1 MTYEELV
8 AKLKDAYGKY
18 DASKVK
24 EHLAIQFNVRGEA
37 DGALYLEVLNGK
49 IYVEP
54 YEYYDRDILVTI
66 SAQNLIAIAEGNLD
80 IVDAYNENKLSA
92 EGDLGKALLLKDIV
106 TEKPKQEK
114 TVAQKVGDKVAV
126 AKAVT
131 KAVTSA
137 VKGTAS
143 VEKEAEKPAAET
155 ASVETASVET
165 KEETTPE
172 ETKAEET
179 APEETTVEE
188 TASAETT
195 TAEAASAGAAVTGTK
210 KKNRRRRK

>member
-66 SAQNLIAIAEGNLD
+66 SAQNLIAIAEGKLD

-155 ASVETASVET
+155 ASVET

>member
-66 SAQNLIAIAEGNLD
+66 SAQNLIAIAEGKLD

-143 VEKEAEKPAAET
+143 VEKEAA
-155 ASVETASVET
+155 ETASVET

>member
-1 MTYEELV
+1 M
-8 AKLKDAYGKY
+8 
-18 DASKVK
+18 S
-24 EHLAIQFNVRGEA
+24 
-37 DGALYLEVLNGK
+37 
-49 IYVEP
+49 
-54 YEYYDRDILVTI
+54 DILVTI
-66 SAQNLIAIAEGNLD
+66 SAQNLIAIAEGKLD

-143 VEKEAEKPAAET
+143 VEKEAA
-155 ASVETASVET
+155 ETASVET
-165 KEETTPE
+165 KEETT
-172 ETKAEET
+172 
-179 APEETTVEE
+179 PEETTVEE

>member
-66 SAQNLIAIAEGNLD
+66 SAQNLIAIAEGKLD

-155 ASVETASVET
+155 ASVET

-179 APEETTVEE
+179 KPEETTVEE

>member
-66 SAQNLIAIAEGNLD
+66 SAQNLIAIAEGKLD

-143 VEKEAEKPAAET
+143 VEKEAA
-155 ASVETASVET
+155 ETASVET

-179 APEETTVEE
+179 KPEETTVEE

>member
-66 SAQNLIAIAEGNLD
+66 SAQNLIAIAEGKLD

-143 VEKEAEKPAAET
+143 VEKEAAET

-172 ETKAEET
+172 ET
-179 APEETTVEE
+179 TVEE

-195 TAEAASAGAAVTGTK
+195 TAEAASVGAAVTGTK

>member
-66 SAQNLIAIAEGNLD
+66 SAQNLIAIAEGKLD

-143 VEKEAEKPAAET
+143 VEKEAA
-155 ASVETASVET
+155 ETASVET
-165 KEETTPE
+165 KEETT
-172 ETKAEET
+172 
-179 APEETTVEE
+179 PEETTVEE

-195 TAEAASAGAAVTGTK
+195 TAEAASAGTAVTGTK

>member
-1 MTYEELV
+1 MTYEEVV

-66 SAQNLIAIAEGNLD
+66 SAQNLIAIAEGKLD

-143 VEKEAEKPAAET
+143 VEKAET

-179 APEETTVEE
+179 KPEETTVEE